1 MLPRLRWN
9 HRLAPG
15 VKAFWRQDTMYDKQ
29 VRRRGHPVH
38 EELSANRRRLR
49 VLWERRRIEFRDTT
63 DNPSISDLKQ
73 ELMACVDTQ
82 GKEAVMAVLAR
93 FRATKLSEV
102 PEMFYG
108 DVLDELR
115 RLSEP
120 PDPGNS
126 PVIPGPPEGG
136 ADSSESDEGKTEQE
150 AVQEAGPVN
159 QEPESN
165 TQVME
170 QLGGSAPPS
179 EQFVNTITYD
189 IEAKPGGFYE
199 VRYLDDEL
207 RFKGKAKTIDF
218 LQNQGL
224 TAEQIEEVMPK
235 RAHNP
240 DGSFA
245 GDDPSTPEKN
255 EAYA

>member
-1 MLPRLRWN
+1 MLQRLPRWKSRN
-9 HRLAPG
+9 DPG
-15 VKAFWRQDTMYDKQ
+15 AKFFWRRTCSYYGTLY
-29 VRRRGHPVH
+29 RRGDPVP
-38 EELSANRRRLR
+38 EEMLTQPRRLR
-49 VLWERRRIEFRDTT
+49 GYWEKKRIELRDATN
-63 DNPSISDLKQ
+63 NPDVSDLKQ
-73 ELMACVDTQ
+73 ALMACVDTC
-82 GKEAVMAVLAR
+82 GKEVVMAVLAR
-93 FRATKLSEV
+93 FRAAKLSEV

-120 PDPGNS
+120 PGLDNS
-126 PVIPGPPEGG
+126 PVDPDPPEGG
-136 ADSSESDEGKTEQE
+136 ADSESDEGKTEQE

-199 VRYLDDEL
+199 VRYLDNEL